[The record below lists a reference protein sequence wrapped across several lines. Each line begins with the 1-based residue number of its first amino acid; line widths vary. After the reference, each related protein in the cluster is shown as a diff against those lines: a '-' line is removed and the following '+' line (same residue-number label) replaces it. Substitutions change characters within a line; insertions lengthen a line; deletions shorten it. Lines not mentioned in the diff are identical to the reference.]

1 MFTQN
6 YEIKTPVLHN
16 EKYPSMRT
24 NFRLG
29 DITYDFNSAALRSQG
44 LNSASFCFFVKWNE
58 DYTSAVMDPHIW
70 IKKQLTIFDVVTVST
85 DDQLFLDKFFAC
97 EPRAEVKKKAA
108 LFGNYN
114 LDLSYMIIKKTPVQR
129 IASDDDVI
137 VELNCG
143 ETGFQKSI
151 INYGQLK
158 NLLVSYTGRSIRMG
172 KPLNYYETELEKVL
186 SMDTAGY
193 SAPFPG
199 DCDLLLYD
207 DDMKCKAVIEFKK
220 RTSYGAN
227 ISIAN
232 QSISNYMSHDSLKY
246 RRLNI
251 LRNYLEY
258 HDSSNIP
265 LLVVYYSVAND
276 SDDDKIKIE
285 AVSHELQ
292 SEGSDYF
299 ELPAFCD
306 SRTSHSLILQHIMSF
321 IN

>member
-29 DITYDFNSAALRSQG
+29 DITYSFNTAALRSEG
-44 LNSASFCFFVKWNE
+44 LNGMSFCFFVNWDVN
-58 DYTSAVMDPHIW
+58 YASGVIDPHIW
-70 IKKQLTIFDVVTVST
+70 IKKELDIWDNGVVDISAPSFSSKFLT
-85 DDQLFLDKFFAC
+85 C
-97 EPRAEVKKKAA
+97 EPLNAVRNKTT
-108 LFGNYN
+108 FFNNYGFE
-114 LDLSYMIIKKTPVQR
+114 LSYTIINKTPVR
-129 IASDDDVI
+129 RLANDENVI
-137 VELNCG
+137 IELKPLEN
-143 ETGFQKSI
+143 GFQTSI

-158 NLLVSYTGRSIRMG
+158 NLLVSYSGRPIRMG
-172 KPLNYYETELEKVL
+172 KPLNYYETELEKIL

-207 DDMKCKAVIEFKK
+207 DNMKCKAIIEFKK
-220 RTSYGAN
+220 RTSFGAN

-232 QSISNYMSHDSLKY
+232 QTISNYMIHDSLKY

-251 LRNYLEY
+251 LRSHLER
-258 HDSSNIP
+258 HDGSTIP

-276 SDDDKIKIE
+276 SDDNKIKIE
-285 AVSHELQ
+285 AVSHTLQ
-292 SEGSDYF
+292 SEATDYF

-321 IN
+321 IY

>member
-6 YEIKTPVLHN
+6 YEISTPVLHN
-16 EKYPSMRT
+16 ERYSSMRT
-24 NFRLG
+24 NFKLG
-29 DITYDFNSAALRSQG
+29 DITYDFNNEALRRYG
-44 LNSASFCFFVKWNE
+44 LNGASFCFFVNWDVN
-58 DYTSAVMDPHIW
+58 YTSGVIDPHIW
-70 IKKQLTIFDVVTVST
+70 IKKELTISSAGTVNT

-97 EPRAEVKKKAA
+97 EPIEAVRRKAA

-114 LDLSYMIIKKTPVQR
+114 LDLSYMIIKEIPVQR
-129 IASDDDVI
+129 IPSDYAVI

-158 NLLVSYTGRSIRMG
+158 NLLVNYTGRPIRMG

-207 DDMKCKAVIEFKK
+207 DNLKCKAVIEFKK

-251 LRNYLEY
+251 LRNYLEH
-258 HDSSNIP
+258 HDGSNIP

-276 SDDDKIKIE
+276 SDDDRKIK
-285 AVSHELQ
+285 
-292 SEGSDYF
+292 
-299 ELPAFCD
+299 
-306 SRTSHSLILQHIMSF
+306 
-321 IN
+321 